1 MTMTFEQIMEQP
13 SVKEFNNML
22 NECDTVKRNIG
33 VDINSE
39 EMLAEISEHVS
50 YDTNVDEFADKFLI
64 GGK

>member
-1 MTMTFEQIMEQP
+1 MNMTFEQIMEQP

-33 VDINSE
+33 INSE

>member
-1 MTMTFEQIMEQP
+1 MNMTFEQIMEQP

-22 NECDTVKRNIG
+22 NECDTVKRNID
-33 VDINSE
+33 VDINNE

>member
-1 MTMTFEQIMEQP
+1 MDMTFEQIMEQP

-33 VDINSE
+33 IDSD

-50 YDTNVDEFADKFLI
+50 YNTNVDEFADKFLR
-64 GGK
+64 G

>member
-1 MTMTFEQIMEQP
+1 MNMTFEQIMEQP

-22 NECDTVKRNIG
+22 NECDTVKRNI
-33 VDINSE
+33 DINNE